1 MSLRSLATEVP
12 LREKVPEEEWRARV
26 DLAACYRL
34 VALYGMTDLTMT
46 HISARVPGEENAFL
60 INPMGF
66 FFDEITASSLV
77 KVDHDGKI
85 LSETVHDINEA
96 GYVIHSAI
104 HAAREDVGSVLHTH
118 TRAGMA
124 VAAMACGLL
133 PISQHAMRFYKRLGY
148 HDYEGIALDIDER
161 QRLVADLGAHRAM
174 ILKNH
179 GLLTAGRSTAEAF
192 NLMFYLEK
200 CCQSQIDAMTGGAEI
215 VVPSEAVC
223 EHAAGQFEGFGVI
236 GNRDWPGHLRRL
248 DKLHPSYR
256 Q

>member
-12 LREKVPEEEWRARV
+12 LREKVSKEEWQARV

-34 VALYGMTDLTMT
+34 VALYEMSDLTMT
-46 HISARVPGEENAFL
+46 HISAHVPGEENAFL

-77 KVDHDGKI
+77 KVDLDGKI
-85 LSETVHDINEA
+85 LSETEYDINEA

-104 HAAREDVGSVLHTH
+104 HAAREDVGAVLHTH

-124 VAAMACGLL
+124 VAAMGCGLL
-133 PISQHAMRFYKRLGY
+133 PISQHAMRFFKRLGY
-148 HDYEGIALDIDER
+148 HDYEGIALDTDER
-161 QRLVADLGAHRAM
+161 ARLVADLGAHRAM

-200 CCQSQIDAMTGGAEI
+200 CCQSQIDAMTGGGEI
-215 VVPSEAVC
+215 VVPSDEVC
-223 EHAAGQFEGFGVI
+223 EHAAGQFDGFGVI

-248 DKLHPSYR
+248 DKLDPSFR